1 MGGRLGRDD
10 DTNFSSFFS
19 SFLLYALPEVA
30 FLLNFMAKVVIKRT
44 RVGNGA
50 GCLLLRLILL
60 QLAVQQQGRKCAFD

>member
-19 SFLLYALPEVA
+19 SFLLHALPEVA
-30 FLLNFMAKVVIKRT
+30 FLLNFTAKVVVKRT

-50 GCLLLRLILL
+50 GCLLLRLIIL
-60 QLAVQQQGRKCAFD
+60 QLAVQQKQRDANR